1 MKHWHYV
8 ISGTDGTTEEV
19 NLTINTTD
27 PMEIWGDWKAL
38 RQAQGKHYVFV
49 GYTIVSV
56 TPLPDFIPRVRPR
69 RIVKQLPKVKAHLVN
84 EDMFD
89 YSDLPF

>member
-8 ISGTDGTTEEV
+8 LNGTDGTTEEV

-27 PMEIWGDWKAL
+27 PADIWGDWKAL
-38 RQAQGKHYVFV
+38 RQRQGKHYVFV

-69 RIVKQLPKVKAHLVN
+69 RIVKQLPQVKAHLVN
-84 EDMFD
+84 ETVFD
-89 YSDLPF
+89 DSDLPF

>member
-8 ISGTDGTTEEV
+8 INGTDGTTEEV

-27 PMEIWGDWKAL
+27 PVEIWGDWKAL

-56 TPLPDFIPRVRPR
+56 TPLPDFVPRVRPR

-84 EDMFD
+84 ETVFD

>member
-8 ISGTDGTTEEV
+8 INGTDGTTEEM

-27 PMEIWGDWKAL
+27 PVDIWGDWKAH